1 MARYKTPTGHTNKKI
16 NKEATI
22 KNILKAAEGNI
33 TDIDKF
39 NELMKD
45 EEELLDAASLWD
57 AEVVYK

>member
-1 MARYKTPTGHTNKKI
+1 MSGKKI

-22 KNILKAAEGNI
+22 KNILEAAEGNI
-33 TDIDKF
+33 KDIDKF

-45 EEELLDAASLWD
+45 EEEILDAASLWD

>member
-1 MARYKTPTGHTNKKI
+1 MSNKKL

-22 KNILKAAEGNI
+22 RNIREAAGENI

-45 EEELLDAASLWD
+45 EQDILDAAMLWD
-57 AEVVYK
+57 AEIVYK